1 MGGSVDTRAEEEPEP
16 EGPSGSGRDPARRLA
31 LLEGWIG
38 RQVDPPGRA
47 WFRDA
52 LAAVARADD
61 PRALARSVALV
72 PRRLGKRDLVL
83 TALDL
88 QEADEVRPGFDPLG
102 LPLDQAAR
110 IALLLASYR
119 DPASFAQAIEA
130 LCRTA
135 DLGEFIAIYRGLALF
150 PAPELLVG
158 RAAEGV
164 RSGIKPVFEAVAHRN
179 PYPAEMFDRSTWNQ
193 MVLKALFIG
202 SELAPISASTNGPTR
217 SLRPFSSTTPMSGGR
232 PAGRS
237 VRSSGDV
244 SALLR
249 TSAPSTISKVSS
261 RREPR
266 PNGAPPPSPSP
277 RRTTPKHAPSLAAIR
292 TWRPRSSRAA
302 STGPASAPKVRHES
316 RGIGAAGTEASTGEW
331 PGR

>member
-1 MGGSVDTRAEEEPEP
+1 MGGSVDTRAEEEPAP

-31 LLEGWIG
+31 LLEGWIR

-193 MVLKALFIG
+193 MVLKALFID
-202 SELAPISASTNGPTR
+202 SELAPIQRLDERANPELAAILVDYAHERWS
-217 SLRPFSSTTPMSGGR
+217 
-232 PAGRS
+232 AGRS
-237 VRSSGDV
+237 VSPELWRCVGPFADQRALYDLEGVLETGTATERSAAALALSASNNPEARAVLGRYPDLEAEVISGRLD
-244 SALLR
+244 
-249 TSAPSTISKVSS
+249 
-261 RREPR
+261 
-266 PNGAPPPSPSP
+266 
-277 RRTTPKHAPSLAAIR
+277 
-292 TWRPRSSRAA
+292 WA
-302 STGPASAPKVRHES
+302 S
-316 RGIGAAGTEASTGEW
+316 IGAKGPT
-331 PGR
+331 